1 VPLPGESALPQPC
14 IEGPTIAG
22 CSKLSG
28 GANARDSSIL
38 IVDDDAANNSFVE
51 QLLIWAGY
59 ANVRSVTDAAEGLEL
74 AREACPDLILL
85 DLSMPDIDGY
95 EFMRRLGESSPRS
108 SVAPVLVFTGDISPE
123 AKTKALELGASDF
136 LTKPG
141 DSTEILLRVKNFL
154 RLRQMQK
161 ALEKQ
166 NRELERRVRERTAA
180 LESARRE
187 VLERLAIASEY
198 RDDETGEH
206 TRRVGELS
214 AKVARG
220 FGLNDE
226 NVDLIRSAA
235 PLHDVGKIGI
245 PDSILKKPGKLTA
258 EEFEIVKTHT
268 EIGARILSGGQTAV
282 MQLAESI
289 ALSHHERWDGTGY
302 PYGLVGEQI
311 PICGRIVAVADV
323 FDALTSERVYKSAIP
338 PAEAVE
344 IILAESGKHFDPQVV
359 DAFLSAIRELET
371 ERSRVAA

>member
-1 VPLPGESALPQPC
+1 MPQPC